1 MQDIG
6 EQSICR
12 FDATRYAK
20 GCVPVIE
27 LRDEMQ
33 RTMQKY
39 CSILRSCDI
48 LQRGCRE
55 ITRLYTCD
63 LPDLCVS
70 RLYTTYTHKYK
81 ILFYE

>member
-20 GCVPVIE
+20 GCVPVVE

-39 CSILRSCDI
+39 CSVFRTCDI

-70 RLYTTYTHKYK
+70 QLCTTFKLWRGY
-81 ILFYE
+81 